1 MQIHMPQHIN
11 NTVLTKLFS
20 EFKGP
25 ITTNLYT
32 SEAQRSI
39 LNKVESAVYNGYIF
53 SGRTYL

>member
-1 MQIHMPQHIN
+1 MPQHIN

-32 SEAQRSI
+32 SEAQRSV